1 MTVTFEGFPRTLDR
15 SALRPGRW
23 FAAAEGMKALICLVT
38 DVEDGTDLVAV
49 TFSPTGVEQIE
60 VGVNT
65 LSGLGGPFGTI
76 EDEIESRVG
85 SVDGLGLLPAHVR
98 FATDKTLAR
107 PMGTAL
113 GEAVH
118 GYAIHHGVVTVDGGG
133 EFLDGCED
141 GAVRGTTWHGIFDND
156 AFRRAF
162 LRDLA
167 GRTGRDFVVAPDVRL
182 AAVRERRYELL
193 ADGS

>member
-76 EDEIESRVG
+76 EDEIVFSPG
-85 SVDGLGLLPAHVR
+85 AGDGRPLLAAPV
-98 FATDKTLAR
+98 
-107 PMGTAL
+107 
-113 GEAVH
+113 
-118 GYAIHHGVVTVDGGG
+118 
-133 EFLDGCED
+133 
-141 GAVRGTTWHGIFDND
+141 
-156 AFRRAF
+156 RRAF
-162 LRDLA
+162 RSGSLLRLRNGDLGIGFA
-167 GRTGRDFVVAPDVRL
+167 ANPNGHLIMVSLSNGQRAEAFDLVFERWSL
-182 AAVRERRYELL
+182 ALRRGGVETLIGAFKPMPSF
-193 ADGS
+193 ADRRRV